1 MYIRTLLGDIK
12 PEELGFT
19 NGHEHIVCVPPY
31 WEQRKEDDLLLDDKE
46 KSRLDVE
53 DFKKYG
59 GNSIVDATA
68 IDYGRRVEEVAEI
81 SRITG
86 VNIIGTAGFNKSF
99 LWDAKIPD
107 NLKKIVGEFGTFND
121 WIENS
126 TVEELVDIISKEV
139 TEGLEGTNYR
149 AGMVKFGTGYCSI
162 TPLERKTCKV
172 AVEVQKKLN
181 IPMHSH
187 TEAGT
192 MALEQIEM
200 VKEFGGNLSKWSI
213 GHMDRNLDHYYHEQ
227 IAKNGVYLSFDGL
240 GKNKYGPESSRIDA
254 IINLIYKGYLNQIL
268 CGGDTARKSYY
279 KHYGYGLGLGWIPS
293 VWLNRFEDE
302 LEIRGLDSK
311 KIIKTIF
318 IDNPKRFLTI
328 E

>member
-68 IDYGRRVEEVAEI
+68 IDYGRRVEKVAEI

-107 NLKKIVGEFGTFND
+107 KLKKIVGKFETFND

-181 IPMHSH
+181 VPMHSH

-213 GHMDRNLDHYYHEQ
+213 GHMDRNLDHYYHH
-227 IAKNGVYLSFDGL
+227 
-240 GKNKYGPESSRIDA
+240 
-254 IINLIYKGYLNQIL
+254 QIL
-268 CGGDTARKSYY
+268 LPFAICS
-279 KHYGYGLGLGWIPS
+279 
-293 VWLNRFEDE
+293 
-302 LEIRGLDSK
+302 
-311 KIIKTIF
+311 
-318 IDNPKRFLTI
+318 
-328 E
+328 